1 MANMEKVTIDTIA
14 NGAAIERVN
23 LELDR
28 VLKNI
33 LDPNTSAKVLRE
45 INLKIKIKPTE
56 DRGAGS
62 VEIQA
67 TSKLAPVT
75 EHVTQ
80 VYIGT
85 DQHGQPEA
93 SEIVQPVLPFGANV
107 TPMREGTND

>member
-1 MANMEKVTIDTIA
+1 MANMETVTIDTIA
-14 NGAAIERVN
+14 QGAAIERAN

-33 LDPNTSAKVLRE
+33 LDPNTSAKVQRV
-45 INLKIKIKPTE
+45 INLKIKIKPSE
-56 DRGAGS
+56 DRSMGS

-67 TSKLAPVT
+67 TSSLAPIT

-85 DQHGQPEA
+85 DQHGEPEA
-93 SEIVQPVLPFGANV
+93 SEVVQPELHFGHNV
-107 TPMREGTND
+107 TPIREGTND